1 MKKPQKRLN
10 NIGMRTKTNL
20 PNALYIHIPFC
31 ESLCDY
37 CDFIKL
43 QYFHSFAEK
52 YLVALKKELDERVNN
67 KEIRTIYI
75 GGGTPTSLDNKQF
88 ETLLKMVEPYSEK
101 IEEYTIEA
109 NPESLSLSKIKLL
122 KKYGVNRVSIGVE
135 STNDQILKS
144 INRKHTFSDVKKVVN
159 DLRDNGINNINLD
172 LIIGLPNVSFN
183 MLEEDIKNI
192 LSLKPNHVSCYS
204 LTVHE
209 HTVFYINKIS
219 EPDEEFA
226 YQAYKVIDDLLEK
239 HGYSHYEVSNWA
251 IPGQES
257 KHNLV
262 YWNNQ
267 RYYGIGLGASGYID
281 NIRYKNSTSFKEYI
295 SFKNETEEEIV
306 NLEDEKDYELM
317 LKLRTKFGLNM
328 VEYKNKFDVDLYKAH
343 KQVIDDYVTQGYLI
357 NKNNYLIPT
366 FKGMMILDKIYLD
379 LQ

>member
-1 MKKPQKRLN
+1 
-10 NIGMRTKTNL
+10 MRTKTNL

-37 CDFIKL
+37 CDFTKL

-101 IEEYTIEA
+101 VEEYTIEA

-144 INRKHTFSDVKKVVN
+144 INRKHTFNDVKKVVN

-192 LSLKPNHVSCYS
+192 LSLKPNHISCYS

-226 YQAYKVIDDLLEK
+226 YQAYKVINELLEK

-281 NIRYKNSTSFKEYI
+281 NIRYKNSTSFKKYI
-295 SFKNETEEEIV
+295 SFNNETEEEIV
-306 NLEDEKDYELM
+306 NLENEKDYELM

-328 VEYKNKFDVDLYKAH
+328 VEYKNKFGVDLYKMH

-357 NKNNYLIPT
+357 NKNDHLIPT